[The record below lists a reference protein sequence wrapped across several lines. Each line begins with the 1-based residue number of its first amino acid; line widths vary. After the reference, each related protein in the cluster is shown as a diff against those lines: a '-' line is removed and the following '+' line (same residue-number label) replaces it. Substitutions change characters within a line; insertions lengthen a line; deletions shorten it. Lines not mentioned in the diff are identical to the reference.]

1 MPALKDLDIH
11 SPTWRA
17 VKTWAETELHNA
29 RARLELSGISATDSD
44 TERGDIRRLKALL
57 ALADDKP
64 AIPSSGAPYA

>member
-17 VKTWAETELHNA
+17 VKTWAEAELTAA
-29 RARLELSGISATDSD
+29 RSRLEQAGVSATESD
-44 TERGDIRRLKALL
+44 IERGDIRRLKALL